1 MLIISQIWLK
11 NQSKQQE
18 AQQNPSR
25 IEKEKNKTKS
35 NLDTSWAIVERQKEK
50 PWEQETIHQ
59 IQRDHNKINSWF
71 PIKKNKTTYGGH
83 NTVEWHI

>member
-35 NLDTSWAIVERQKEK
+35 NLDTS
-50 PWEQETIHQ
+50 
-59 IQRDHNKINSWF
+59 
-71 PIKKNKTTYGGH
+71 
-83 NTVEWHI
+83 